1 MIQYI
6 LKYKIKRRV
15 AEDNMAVRGLFD
27 AISTMQFKLSKILI
41 EGNVDVNIA
50 VAGVTPLMTACV
62 IPQQSNNKGKYQLIE
77 LLLKY
82 GSDLNSR
89 DDIGRTALHYAHMC
103 NCSWSISF
111 LEKTSMYEKEKVQKK
126 MIITI

>member
-15 AEDNMAVRGLFD
+15 AEDNMDVRGLCD

-41 EGNVDVNIA
+41 EGKVDVNIA
-50 VAGVTPLMTACV
+50 VAGVTPLMTASV
-62 IPQQSNNKGKYQLIE
+62 IPQQSNNKGKYQLIK
-77 LLLKY
+77 LLLTY

-103 NCSWSISF
+103 NCSWTLSF
-111 LEKTSMYEKEKVQKK
+111 LEEHRCTKRKK
-126 MIITI
+126 FKRK

>member
-41 EGNVDVNIA
+41 EGKVDVNIA

-62 IPQQSNNKGKYQLIE
+62 IPQQSKYKGKYQLIE

-82 GSDLNSR
+82 GTDLNSR

-103 NCSWSISF
+103 NCSWTIRF
-111 LEKTSMYEKEKVQKK
+111 LEKHRCTKRKK
-126 MIITI
+126 FKRK

>member
-15 AEDNMAVRGLFD
+15 AEDNMDVRGLFD
-27 AISTMQFKLSKILI
+27 AISTIRFKLSKILI
-41 EGNVDVNIA
+41 EGKVDVHIA
-50 VAGVTPLMTACV
+50 VAGVTPLMTGCV
-62 IPQQSNNKGKYQLIE
+62 IPQQSNNKGKYQLIK

-89 DDIGRTALHYAHMC
+89 DAIGRTALHYAHMC
-103 NCSWSISF
+103 NCSWTISF
-111 LEKTSMYEKEKVQKK
+111 LEKHRCTTRKK
-126 MIITI
+126 FKRK

>member
-6 LKYKIKRRV
+6 LRYKIKRRV

-27 AISTMQFKLSKILI
+27 AISTKQFKLSKILI
-41 EGNVDVNIA
+41 EGKVNVNIA
-50 VAGVTPLMTACV
+50 VAGVIHLMTACA

-77 LLLKY
+77 LLLTY

-89 DDIGRTALHYAHMC
+89 DDIGHTALHYAHMC
-103 NCSWSISF
+103 NCS
-111 LEKTSMYEKEKVQKK
+111 
-126 MIITI
+126 

>member
-27 AISTMQFKLSKILI
+27 AISSMQFKLSKILI
-41 EGNVDVNIA
+41 EGKVDVNIA
-50 VAGVTPLMTACV
+50 VAGVTPLMTGCV
-62 IPQQSNNKGKYQLIE
+62 IPQQSNNKGKYQLIK

-89 DDIGRTALHYAHMC
+89 DAIGRTALHYAHMC
-103 NCSWSISF
+103 NCSWTISF
-111 LEKTSMYEKEKVQKK
+111 LEKHRCTKRKK
-126 MIITI
+126 FKRK

>member
-15 AEDNMAVRGLFD
+15 SEDNMVVCALFD

-41 EGNVDVNIA
+41 EGKLDVNSA
-50 VAGVTPLMTACV
+50 GAGVTPLMTACV
-62 IPQQSNNKGKYQLIE
+62 IPLQSNNKETYQLIE

-82 GSDLNSR
+82 CSDLNAR
-89 DDIGRTALHYAHMC
+89 DSIGLTALHYAHMC
-103 NCSWSISF
+103 NYCWTISF
-111 LEKTSMYEKEKVQKK
+111 LEKHRCTKRKK
-126 MIITI
+126 FKRK

>member
-15 AEDNMAVRGLFD
+15 AEENMAVRGLFE
-27 AISTMQFKLSKILI
+27 AISTMQFKLYKILI
-41 EGNVDVNIA
+41 EGKVDVNIA

-62 IPQQSNNKGKYQLIE
+62 IPQQSNNKGK

-82 GSDLNSR
+82 GSDLYSR
-89 DDIGRTALHYAHMC
+89 DAIGRTALHYAHMC
-103 NCSWSISF
+103 NCYWTISF
-111 LEKTSMYEKEKVQKK
+111 LEKHRCTTRKRFKRK
-126 MIITI
+126 